1 MNHRP
6 GSCVEKDMSVKITL
20 AVLGLLTAFAI
31 PAAAAPPPDYKVW
44 GELLGKYYDPAQGMN
59 YKGLKEQDKKTLDAL
74 RERMGAVDVNFL
86 TKEDRLAYWINL
98 YNISVVG
105 IVVDN
110 YPIESIKDL
119 STDPLIRLNIFKK
132 PLVKTKQGMVSLN
145 DIENEKIRDGFKDA
159 RIHFAINCAAESC
172 PPIRLEPYVGS
183 KVNQQLE
190 DQTIRFLNGPQGVR
204 TEKKGAVL
212 VLHVTKVMDWFE
224 EDFNKWA
231 GGQLAFLNRYLI
243 REKQKQLEAAG
254 NQVKIEF
261 DDYSW
266 ELNDTSK

>member
-1 MNHRP
+1 MKMMNL
-6 GSCVEKDMSVKITL
+6 TL
-20 AVLGLLTAFAI
+20 ILLGLLSVAV
-31 PAAAAPPPDYKVW
+31 PAGAAAPPDYKAW
-44 GELLGKYYDPAQGMN
+44 GDLLAKYYDPAQGMN

-74 RERMGAVDVNFL
+74 RERMGTVDVNFL

-159 RIHFAINCAAESC
+159 RIHFAINCAAQSC
-172 PPIRLEPYVGS
+172 PPIRNEPYVGS

-190 DQTIRFLNGPQGVR
+190 DQTIRFLNGPKGVR

-212 VLHVTKVMDWFE
+212 ILHVTKVMDWFE

-231 GGQLAFLNRYLI
+231 GGQLAFLDRYLI
-243 REKQKQLEAAG
+243 GENLKQLKAAG

-266 ELNDTSK
+266 KLNDTSK